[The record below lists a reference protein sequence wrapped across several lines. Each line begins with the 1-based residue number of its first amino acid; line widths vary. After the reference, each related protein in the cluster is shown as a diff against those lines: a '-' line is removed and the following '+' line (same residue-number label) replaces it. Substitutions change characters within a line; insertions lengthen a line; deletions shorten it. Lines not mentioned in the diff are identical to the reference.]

1 MIDSEFD
8 KIRLNDNNTLHD
20 LDLNKIK
27 VEKPFL
33 KWVGGKTQI
42 LKEVI
47 SKFPSEM
54 ENYHELFLGGG
65 SILLAVLSLQKLNK
79 IKIKNKIYAYD
90 INIAL
95 INVYKNIQKNKDELF
110 KFIDLYIKE
119 YDNIKG
125 TVINRNPVT
134 KEDAKTSK
142 ESYYYWIR
150 KKYNEIDK
158 STIECSAVFMFLN
171 KTCFRGIYREGPNG
185 FNVPFG
191 HYKKTPTI
199 ISKSEIDKI
208 SELIKDVEFKV
219 DNFSKSIKNVKA
231 GDFVYLDPPY
241 APETSKSFVGYIADG
256 FTIEMHKQLFAETK
270 NLNQINEVNELQEVN
285 KKDES
290 KKIHFVMS
298 NSDVEIV
305 KDSFSKYKICKVV
318 ARRAINSKN
327 PESRTNEV
335 IIYN

>member
-1 MIDSEFD
+1 MIDSDFN
-8 KIRLNDNNTLHD
+8 KITLNDNNTLHD
-20 LDLNKIK
+20 LNLNKIK

-65 SILLAVLSLQKLNK
+65 SVLLAVLTLQKLNK

-95 INVYKNIQKNKDELF
+95 INVYKNIQKTPEKVSQY
-110 KFIDLYIKE
+110 IDLYINE
-119 YDNIKG
+119 YESI
-125 TVINRNPVT
+125 TETIINRKPIT
-134 KEDAKTSK
+134 MKDAKSSK
-142 ESYYYWIR
+142 ESYYYWLR

-158 STIECSAVFMFLN
+158 STIECSALFIIIN
-171 KTCFRGIYREGPNG
+171 KTCFRGMYREGPNG

-199 ISKSEIDKI
+199 ISKLELDKI
-208 SELIKDVEFKV
+208 SDLIKDVEFKA
-219 DNFSKSIKNVKA
+219 DNFSKSIKNIKA
-231 GDFVYLDPPY
+231 GDFVYIDPPY
-241 APETSKSFVGYIADG
+241 VPETSKSFVGYIADG
-256 FTIEMHKQLFAETK
+256 FTIEMHKELFAETK
-270 NLNQINEVNELQEVN
+270 KLNKVNELDNKPKN
-285 KKDES
+285 KK
-290 KKIHFVMS
+290 INFVMS

-305 KDSFSKYKICKVV
+305 RNSFSEYKISNVV
-318 ARRAINSKN
+318 ARRSINSKN
-327 PESRTNEV
+327 PEIN
-335 IIYN
+335 

>member
-8 KIRLNDNNTLHD
+8 KITLNDNNTLHD

-125 TVINRNPVT
+125 TLINRNPATIV
-134 KEDAKTSK
+134 DAKTSK

-158 STIECSAVFMFLN
+158 STIECSAIFMFLN

-208 SELIKDVEFKV
+208 SELVKDVEFKV

-256 FTIEMHKQLFAETK
+256 FTIEMHKQLFTETK
-270 NLNQINEVNELQEVN
+270 NLNQLNEVNELQEVN

-290 KKIHFVMS
+290 KKIYFVMC

-305 KDSFSKYKICKVV
+305 KDSFSEYKICKVA

-327 PESRTNEV
+327 PESRTTEL